1 MNRKIKLVVLGVIL
15 CSVASIPIIETIHAN
30 ANYNLINQNQKQEK
44 PALNG
49 INILVYFADKDG
61 QFQRNVVKITK
72 ESYNTFIQQISDISK
87 LDLSLVDLFEEK
99 IELMKEYGIISNDI
113 SLSDI
118 FDISNSMTTSLENFS
133 IINAARF
140 ESKFAPI
147 LLAGM
152 GFGFGI
158 GFRRMPV
165 MKHLAGNIFSTGL
178 IGLGAVLCLD
188 LEDNA
193 LYYQYTLTYP
203 YLIHILSGFI
213 GIMLFAF
220 DSLFP
225 PENGPAITFYSNF
238 FALGIAGLAI
248 GFELHL
254 PGK

>member
-1 MNRKIKLVVLGVIL
+1 MNRKIKFVIIGVIL
-15 CSVASIPIIETIHAN
+15 CSMASIPIIETIHAD
-30 ANYNLINQNQKQEK
+30 ANYKIINQNHKQEK
-44 PALNG
+44 TSLNG

-72 ESYNTFIQQISDISK
+72 EAYNTFIKKISNISK

-99 IELMKEYGIISNDI
+99 IRLMKEYGIINNDI

-118 FDISNSMTTSLENFS
+118 FDISDSMTNSLDNFS
-133 IINAARF
+133 IINAAKF

-165 MKHLAGNIFSTGL
+165 MKHIAGNIFSTGL

-188 LEDNA
+188 IEDNA

-238 FALGIAGLAI
+238 FALGMAGLAI
-248 GFELHL
+248 GFEL
-254 PGK
+254 G